1 MWTFQLLPEVKR
13 IFAKPGYPKHYPN
26 TVVPG
31 YAVAVQ
37 AKYEVTQMSVLEN
50 PFKTKYFCWLDMG
63 YFRDIASVPTNHS
76 TFSIYLPRGFQ
87 EDSVAYQEVYNRR
100 KEVGIREIFNQN
112 IDWLAGG
119 FFIAQAQIMYEWT
132 KEHQVPMTYLY
143 CYEIIG
149 RGSRMED

>member
-1 MWTFQLLPEVKR
+1 MWTFRLLPEVER
-13 IFAKPGYPKHYPN
+13 IFAKPDYPEHYPN

-63 YFRDIASVPTNHS
+63 YFRDIASVPANHS
-76 TFSIYLPRGFQ
+76 TFSLYLPRGFQ
-87 EDSVAYQEVYNRR
+87 HDSVAYQEVHDRQ
-100 KEVGIREIFNQN
+100 KEASIRDIFYRN

-119 FFIAQAQIMYEWT
+119 FFIAEAQIMCKWT
-132 KEHQVPMTYLY
+132 REHKVPIMFILL
-143 CYEIIG
+143 
-149 RGSRMED
+149 